1 MKPIRIATCF
11 IILLSSIN
19 LMLIFILIGNSSA
32 TPASTKAEYGS
43 IIITVLEQG
52 SLTPITNATVC
63 VVETRKYYSTN
74 NKGLTEKISVPILT
88 NSNFDNSL
96 KRNYGEITLL
106 VYKNGYTSELSF
118 GNIISPNTTR
128 VGLIIFLTPIIN
140 PDDPDL
146 NISSQNPDTS
156 WATELYKLYKK

>member
-1 MKPIRIATCF
+1 MKALKIASCF
-11 IILLSSIN
+11 IILLAGLN
-19 LMLIFILIGNSSA
+19 LALVFILIGKENIV
-32 TPASTKAEYGS
+32 PVSTTANYGS
-43 IIITVLEQG
+43 IIVSVLEQG
-52 SLTPITNATVC
+52 SLSPITNATVC
-63 VVETRKYYSTN
+63 VIETRKYYSTN
-74 NKGLTEKISVPILT
+74 NKGLTEKITAPILT

-128 VGLIIFLTPIIN
+128 VGVVILLSPIIN
-140 PDDPDL
+140 PNDPDL
-146 NISSQNPDTS
+146 SINSQNPDTS